1 MVEINSQNL
10 FLCSV
15 GVILFGIKNHTIK
28 PTALIIDMDV
38 FLPYYRTYGSLFL
51 SYCRIYGSLLVGSP
65 AHDSYPGQ
73 PAIVG

>member
-38 FLPYYRTYGSLFL
+38 FFTIL
-51 SYCRIYGSLLVGSP
+51 SNLRFFTSWIT
-65 AHDSYPGQ
+65 DSR
-73 PAIVG
+73 